1 MCVIEVTG
9 INTLTHTHTQE
20 DPQGGKPGKM
30 ELELC
35 IEIDGVSD
43 DEDGET
49 PVHTAPRS
57 PTSEHAEDEEAKVSM

>member
-1 MCVIEVTG
+1 
-9 INTLTHTHTQE
+9 
-20 DPQGGKPGKM
+20 M

-49 PVHTAPRS
+49 PVHTAPQS